1 MQHFILHFFKTSGC
15 NLKPRT
21 YINHKRH
28 CVATARSSVTTTF
41 LCRLQLTSF
50 TFLPRELTMNFKK
63 IIIASA
69 FIATAASAYAE
80 NRYPPEQPFVSTKTR
95 AEVIAEMQDA
105 GGDLGRKN
113 YEATFNPANAT
124 ASSKTRAEVLAELK
138 EAGINPSRNRDTY
151 SSQ

>member
-1 MQHFILHFFKTSGC
+1 
-15 NLKPRT
+15 
-21 YINHKRH
+21 
-28 CVATARSSVTTTF
+28 
-41 LCRLQLTSF
+41 
-50 TFLPRELTMNFKK
+50 MNFKK